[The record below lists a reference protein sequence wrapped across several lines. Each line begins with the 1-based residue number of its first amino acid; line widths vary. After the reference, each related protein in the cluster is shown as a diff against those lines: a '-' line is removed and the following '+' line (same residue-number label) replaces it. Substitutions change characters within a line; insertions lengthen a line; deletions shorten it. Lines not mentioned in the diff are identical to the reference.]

1 MNNYSLVNLL
11 DTYSIKRLFDIFEN
25 ESKEV
30 RLVGGCIRDAL
41 LGKETKD
48 IDVAAKVQPDE
59 IIRILDKHKI
69 QYENFAYK
77 YGSIIAIIEDQKFQ
91 ITTLREDINQMGRHT
106 NIIFTDDWRKD
117 AGRRDF
123 TINAMYLSS
132 DGTIKDYFN
141 GQRDIVESKLQ
152 FIGNIDE
159 RIQEDYLR
167 IFRYYRFLGLFEKPQ
182 LIKGYEE
189 ILTKYCAE
197 SYNYLSNDL
206 IRQEI
211 LKMFNSL
218 FPLNSFFNNKD
229 NKDKRFWIELTKN
242 HFIKTHYDLGLN
254 KCLNKI
260 DLLIN

>member
-1 MNNYSLVNLL
+1 
-11 DTYSIKRLFDIFEN
+11 
-25 ESKEV
+25 
-30 RLVGGCIRDAL
+30 
-41 LGKETKD
+41 
-48 IDVAAKVQPDE
+48 
-59 IIRILDKHKI
+59 
-69 QYENFAYK
+69 
-77 YGSIIAIIEDQKFQ
+77 
-91 ITTLREDINQMGRHT
+91 MGRHT

-242 HFIKTHYDLGLN
+242 HFVKTQYDLGLN
-254 KCLNKI
+254 KCLKKI

>member
-11 DTYSIKRLFDIFEN
+11 DTYSVKRLFDIFEN
-25 ESKEV
+25 EAKEV

-48 IDVAAKVQPDE
+48 IDVAAKVQPNE
-59 IIRILDKHKI
+59 IIKIFDKHKI

-77 YGSIIAIIEDQKFQ
+77 YGSFITIIENQKFQ

-106 NIIFTDDWRKD
+106 NIIFTDDWKKD
-117 AGRRDF
+117 AKRRDF

-132 DGTIKDYFN
+132 DGIIKDYFN
-141 GQRDIVESKLQ
+141 GQRDIAEGKLQ

-167 IFRYYRFLGLFEKPQ
+167 IFRYYRFLGIFQKPH
-182 LIKGYEE
+182 LIDGYEK
-189 ILTKYCAE
+189 ILQRYCFE
-197 SYNYLSNDL
+197 SFNYLSNDL
-206 IRQEI
+206 LRQEI
-211 LKMFNSL
+211 LKMFNTTY
-218 FPLNSFFNNKD
+218 PLNSFFNNKE
-229 NKDKRFWIELTKN
+229 KRPWIELTKN
-242 HFIKTHYDLGLN
+242 HFVKTHYDLGLN

-260 DLLIN
+260 NLLIN

>member
-1 MNNYSLVNLL
+1 MNNFSVGNLL
-11 DTYSIKRLFDIFEN
+11 QKYSIKRLFDIFEN

-41 LGKETKD
+41 IGKETKD
-48 IDVAAKVQPDE
+48 IDVAANVKPDE
-59 IIRILDKHKI
+59 IIKILNKHKI
-69 QYENFAYK
+69 KYKNFAYR
-77 YGSIIAIIEDQKFQ
+77 YGAIIAIIEDQKFQ

-106 NIIFTDDWRKD
+106 NIIITDDWKRD
-117 AGRRDF
+117 AERRDF

-132 DGTIKDYFN
+132 DGIIKDYFN
-141 GQRDIVESKLQ
+141 GQRDIAENKLQ

-167 IFRYYRFLGLFEKPQ
+167 IFRYYRFLGIFENPQ
-182 LIKGYEE
+182 LINGYEE
-189 ILTKYCAE
+189 ILTKYYGE

-206 IRQEI
+206 IRKEI
-211 LKMFNSL
+211 LKMFNSS

-229 NKDKRFWIELTKN
+229 NKEKRIWIELTKN
-242 HFIKTHYDLGLN
+242 HFVKTQYDLGLN